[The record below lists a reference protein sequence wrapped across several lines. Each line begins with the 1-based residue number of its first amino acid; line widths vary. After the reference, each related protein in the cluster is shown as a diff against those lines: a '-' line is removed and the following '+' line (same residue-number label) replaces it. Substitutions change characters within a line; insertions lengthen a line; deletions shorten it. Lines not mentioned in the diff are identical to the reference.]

1 MSFFENKGF
10 FNEKGKKGECLF
22 VKIVIVRI
30 KLNYMKQSDL
40 KYSCLIA
47 VLYFGMNVNA
57 QTTPRDTVPKE
68 QKIEEVVLIGYGTQK
83 KENVTGSIGMV
94 SAKDL
99 ADKPNANPISS
110 IQGKLA
116 GVNIT
121 NSGTP
126 GGSPRVDIRG
136 VGSLTGNT
144 VFIVD
149 GMITTDISYL
159 SSQDIESMS
168 VLKDPSSLAIF
179 GAQAANGAIIIK
191 TKTGKGKPVYNF
203 NSYMGFKKVTNVPE
217 MVNSDQYIELY
228 NEKLYNDNG
237 NGVGSIN
244 RNQFPADTKWFDEV
258 FRTSIINSNDF
269 SATGSL
275 GKLNYYASVGYL
287 QDEGNLAAGRG
298 INSGSGFNRF
308 NSKLN
313 LSYKIT
319 DNITIGDNFS
329 FSKMR
334 TDVSQNPLLTAF
346 VAPPIFSVMNPT
358 TGDYQYFNGYSIA
371 NPRAMLDLYR
381 SQVRQERLLNNVWG
395 ELKFLKDFTF
405 RISYS
410 SDNYSPSQY
419 EYTPTLSYV
428 PVSGQVASTLV
439 TRNFR
444 NRNYVWDNTI
454 NWKKSLGSHN
464 LEVLAGFSRT
474 RTSLSQDY
482 WSAKNVN
489 YDGTNESLNIANGT
503 DLVHVTGIDRDDAVV
518 SGVFQDQQRI
528 QSFFGRINYDYKGK
542 YLLNASIRRD
552 ASSQI
557 SVDRSRTFPAVSA
570 GWVIS
575 KEDFMSEQNVFNLL
589 KLRASYGELGNP
601 NVSRKFNANTSII
614 GGGAYFG
621 NTGYPAA
628 TIDQFIDPTIG
639 WETTTGKDVGLEM
652 ALFNNK
658 LKIDAAYYDKDSK
671 NVVYGV
677 NQGTVSGA
685 ANWNSFYTNAY
696 SFNNKGFEFS
706 VNYNTKLSENVTFG
720 IYGNFTTLKNEI
732 TSVYG
737 GSYLETGASLFG
749 NSIVRLQ
756 AGQSVGSYYGY
767 QVAGVFQT
775 DAEAAASGQAGA
787 KAGWFKFADQD
798 GNGVIDSR
806 DKTFLGSPIPKGNY
820 GFGVNFNIYAF
831 DIAVDFQGVFGNK
844 IYNYN
849 REQRYGNETWDL
861 DMYNNR
867 WQGAGTSNTNSMI
880 TSNQSIILPN
890 SFYVEDGSYIR
901 IRNIQVGYNL
911 PKAFANALSITKLR
925 LYVSAQN
932 PWTSFKYHGFSP
944 EITNTDRVQ
953 MGIDNNIY
961 PISAIY
967 TVGMNLTF

>member
-1 MSFFENKGF
+1 
-10 FNEKGKKGECLF
+10 
-22 VKIVIVRI
+22 
-30 KLNYMKQSDL
+30 MKQTNL

-47 VLYFGMNVNA
+47 VLYFGMNVNGQVA
-57 QTTPRDTVPKE
+57 PKDTVAKE

-83 KENVTGSIGMV
+83 KENITGSIGLV
-94 SAKDL
+94 TAKDL
-99 ADKPNANPISS
+99 ADKPNSNPLSS
-110 IQGKLA
+110 VQGKLA

-121 NSGTP
+121 NTGTP

-159 SSQDIESMS
+159 NPQDIESMS

-179 GAQAANGAIIIK
+179 GAQAANGAVIIK

-203 NSYMGFKKVTNVPE
+203 NSYIGFKKVTNIPK

-228 NEKLYNDNG
+228 NEKLMNDNG
-237 NGVGSIN
+237 SSAGSISRAN
-244 RNQFPADTKWFDEV
+244 FPADTDWYKEI
-258 FRTSIINSNDF
+258 FRTSIINANDF
-269 SATGSL
+269 SATGSI
-275 GKLNYYASVGYL
+275 GKLNYYGSLGYL
-287 QDEGNLAAGRG
+287 QDEGNLAAGSG

-319 DNITIGDNFS
+319 DNITIGNNFS

-334 TDVSQNPLLTAF
+334 TDISANPLLTAF
-346 VAPPIFSVMNPT
+346 IAPPIFSTINPT
-358 TGDYQYFNGYSIA
+358 TGDYQYFDGYNIA
-371 NPRAMLDLYR
+371 NPRAQLDLYR
-381 SQVRQERLLNNVWG
+381 SQKREERLLNNVFG
-395 ELKFLKDFTF
+395 EVKFLKDFTA

-410 SDNYSPSQY
+410 SDSYSPSQY
-419 EYTPTLSYV
+419 EFTPTLTYL
-428 PVSGQVASTLV
+428 PDDKETPSTLV
-439 TRNFR
+439 TRNYR

-454 NWKKSLGSHN
+454 NWKKSFGNHN
-464 LEVLAGFSRT
+464 FDVLAGFSRT
-474 RTSLSQDY
+474 RTSVSQDY
-482 WSAKNVN
+482 WSARGVSYN
-489 YDGTNESLNIANGT
+489 GTNESLSINNGT
-503 DLVHVTGIDRDDAVV
+503 GLVHHIIDVPDLNVD
-518 SGVFQDQQRI
+518 QDQQRI
-528 QSFFGRINYDYKGK
+528 ESFFGRLNYDYKGK
-542 YLLNASIRRD
+542 YLINGSIRRD
-552 ASSQI
+552 ASSQV
-557 SVDRSRTFPAVSA
+557 SVDRSRVFPAVSA
-570 GWVIS
+570 GWVVS
-575 KEDFMSEQNVFNLL
+575 KEDFMSGQNVFNLL

-601 NVSRKFNANTSII
+601 NIGRGYTANISQILS
-614 GGGAYFG
+614 GAYFG
-621 NTGYPAA
+621 NVGAPA
-628 TIDQFIDPTIG
+628 TTVDQFIDPNIG
-639 WETTTGKDVGLEM
+639 WETTTGKDVGIEM

-685 ANWNSFYTNAY
+685 ANWRNFVTNAY
-696 SFNNKGFEFS
+696 SFNNRGFEVS
-706 VNYNTKLSENVTFG
+706 VNYNTKLSDNVSFG
-720 IYGNFTTLKNEI
+720 VYGNFTSLKNEI
-732 TSVYG
+732 TSVYLD
-737 GSYLETGASLFG
+737 SYLETGASLFG
-749 NSIVRLQ
+749 NSIIRLEKGH
-756 AGQSVGSYYGY
+756 AVGSYYGY
-767 QVAGVFQT
+767 DVAGVFQT
-775 DAEAAASGQAGA
+775 DAEAAASGQPGA

-798 GNGVIDSR
+798 GNGVIDTR
-806 DKTFLGSPIPKGNY
+806 DKTFLGSPIPKGTY
-820 GFGVNFNIYAF
+820 GFGVNFNIYAI

-867 WQGAGTSNTNSMI
+867 WNGAGTSNTNSMI
-880 TSNQSIILPN
+880 TSNQLIIAPN

-911 PKAFANALSITKLR
+911 PKSLANALSVTKLR

-932 PWTSFKYHGFSP
+932 PWTSFKYNGFSP

-967 TVGMNLTF
+967 TMGMNLTF

>member
-1 MSFFENKGF
+1 
-10 FNEKGKKGECLF
+10 
-22 VKIVIVRI
+22 
-30 KLNYMKQSDL
+30 MKQRDL

-57 QTTPRDTVPKE
+57 QVTPKDSVQKE
-68 QKIEEVVLIGYGTQK
+68 QKIEEVVLIGYGSQK
-83 KENVTGSIGMV
+83 KENVTGSIGTV

-99 ADKPNANPISS
+99 ADKPNANPLSS

-126 GGSPRVDIRG
+126 GGSPKVDIRG
-136 VGSLTGNT
+136 VGSLSGNT

-179 GAQAANGAIIIK
+179 GAQAANGAVIIK
-191 TKTGKGKPVYNF
+191 TKTGKGKPVYSF
-203 NSYMGFKKVTNVPE
+203 NSYLGIKKVTNIPK
-217 MVNSDQYIELY
+217 MVNADQYIELY
-228 NEKLYNDNG
+228 NEKLINDTG
-237 NGVGSIN
+237 SSAGSIN
-244 RNQFPADTKWFDEV
+244 RSQFPADTDWYKEI

-275 GKLNYYASVGYL
+275 GKLNYYASLGYL

-313 LSYKIT
+313 VSYKIT

-334 TDVSQNPLLTAF
+334 TDVAQNPVLTAF
-346 VAPPIFSVMNPT
+346 IAPPIFSPMNPS

-410 SDNYSPSQY
+410 NDNYSPSQY
-419 EYTPTLSYV
+419 EYTPTFNYV
-428 PVSGQVASTLV
+428 PVANQVASNLV

-454 NWKKSLGSHN
+454 NWKKSLGNHN
-464 LEVLAGFSRT
+464 FDVLAGFSRT

-482 WSAKNVN
+482 VSAKNVR
-489 YDGTNESLNIANGT
+489 YDGTNGSLNVANGT
-503 DLVHVTGIDRDDAVV
+503 DLVYISGIDRYDLSVD
-518 SGVFQDQQRI
+518 QDQQRI

-542 YLLNASIRRD
+542 YLVNASIRRD

-557 SVDRSRTFPAVSA
+557 SVERSKTFPAISA

-575 KEDFMSEQNVFNLL
+575 KEDFMSEQSVFNLL

-601 NVSRKFNANTSII
+601 NVTRKFNANTSII

-621 NTGYPAA
+621 NTGYPAQ
-628 TIDQFIDPTIG
+628 TIDLFIDPTIG
-639 WETTTGKDVGLEM
+639 WETTTGRDIGLEM

-671 NVVYGV
+671 NVVYSV

-696 SFNNKGFEFS
+696 SFNNKGFEVS
-706 VNYNTKLSENVTFG
+706 VNYNTKINDNIGLGV
-720 IYGNFTTLKNEI
+720 YGNFTSLKNEI

-756 AGQSVGSYYGY
+756 SGQSVGSYYGY
-767 QVAGVFQT
+767 QVTGVFQT
-775 DAEAAASGQAGA
+775 DAEAAASGQPGA
-787 KAGWFKFADQD
+787 KAGWFKFEDQD

-806 DKTFLGSPIPKGNY
+806 DKKFLGSPIPKGTY
-820 GFGVNFNIYAF
+820 GFGVNVNIYDF

-867 WQGAGTSNTNSMI
+867 WHGAGTSNTNSMI

-901 IRNIQVGYNL
+901 LRNIQVGYNL
-911 PKAFANALSITKLR
+911 PKEFAKALSITKLR

-932 PWTSFKYHGFSP
+932 PWTSFKYSGFSP
-944 EITNTDRVQ
+944 EITNSDRVQ
-953 MGIDNNIY
+953 MGIDNNVY

>member
-1 MSFFENKGF
+1 
-10 FNEKGKKGECLF
+10 
-22 VKIVIVRI
+22 
-30 KLNYMKQSDL
+30 MKQTNL

-47 VLYFGMNVNA
+47 VLYFGMNVNGQVA
-57 QTTPRDTVPKE
+57 PKDTVAKE

-83 KENVTGSIGMV
+83 KENITGSIGLV
-94 SAKDL
+94 TAKDL
-99 ADKPNANPISS
+99 ADKPNSNPLSS
-110 IQGKLA
+110 VQGKLA

-121 NSGTP
+121 NTGTP

-159 SSQDIESMS
+159 NPQDIESMS

-179 GAQAANGAIIIK
+179 GAQAANGAVIIK

-203 NSYMGFKKVTNVPE
+203 NSYIGFKKVTNIPK

-228 NEKLYNDNG
+228 NEKLINDNG
-237 NGVGSIN
+237 SSAGSISRAN
-244 RNQFPADTKWFDEV
+244 FPADTDWYKEI
-258 FRTSIINSNDF
+258 FRTSIINANDF
-269 SATGSL
+269 SATGSI
-275 GKLNYYASVGYL
+275 GKLNYYGSLGYL
-287 QDEGNLAAGRG
+287 QDEGNLAAGSG

-319 DNITIGDNFS
+319 DNITIGNNFS

-334 TDVSQNPLLTAF
+334 TDISANPLLTAF
-346 VAPPIFSVMNPT
+346 IAPPIFSTINPT
-358 TGDYQYFNGYSIA
+358 TGDYQYFDGYNIA
-371 NPRAMLDLYR
+371 NPRAQLDLYR
-381 SQVRQERLLNNVWG
+381 SQRREERLLNNVFG
-395 ELKFLKDFTF
+395 EVKFLKDFTA

-410 SDNYSPSQY
+410 SDSYSPSQY
-419 EYTPTLSYV
+419 EFTPTLTYI
-428 PVSGQVASTLV
+428 PDDKETPSTLV
-439 TRNFR
+439 TRNYR

-454 NWKKSLGSHN
+454 NWKKSFGNHN
-464 LEVLAGFSRT
+464 FDVLAGFSRT
-474 RTSLSQDY
+474 RTSVSQDY
-482 WSAKNVN
+482 WSARGVN
-489 YDGTNESLNIANGT
+489 YNGTNESLNINNGT
-503 DLVHVTGIDRDDAVV
+503 GLVHHIIDVPDLNVD
-518 SGVFQDQQRI
+518 QDQQRI
-528 QSFFGRINYDYKGK
+528 ESFFGRLNYDYKGK
-542 YLLNASIRRD
+542 YLINGSIRRD
-552 ASSQI
+552 ASSQV
-557 SVDRSRTFPAVSA
+557 SVDRARVFPAVSA
-570 GWVIS
+570 GWVVS
-575 KEDFMSEQNVFNLL
+575 KEDFMSGQNVFNLL

-601 NVSRKFNANTSII
+601 NIGRGYTANISQILS
-614 GGGAYFG
+614 GAYFG
-621 NTGYPAA
+621 NVGAPA
-628 TIDQFIDPTIG
+628 TTVDQFIDPNIG
-639 WETTTGKDVGLEM
+639 WETTTGKDVGIEM

-685 ANWNSFYTNAY
+685 ANWRNFVTNAY
-696 SFNNKGFEFS
+696 SFNNRGFEVS
-706 VNYNTKLSENVTFG
+706 VNYNTKLSDNVSFG
-720 IYGNFTTLKNEI
+720 VYGNFTSLKNEI
-732 TSVYG
+732 TSVYLD
-737 GSYLETGASLFG
+737 SYLETGASLFG
-749 NSIVRLQ
+749 NSIIRLEKGH
-756 AGQSVGSYYGY
+756 AVGSYYGY
-767 QVAGVFQT
+767 DVAGVFQT
-775 DAEAAASGQAGA
+775 DAEAAASGQPGA

-798 GNGVIDSR
+798 GNGVIDTR
-806 DKTFLGSPIPKGNY
+806 DKTFLGSPIPKGTY
-820 GFGVNFNIYAF
+820 GFGVNFNVYAF

-867 WQGAGTSNTNSMI
+867 WNGAGTSNTNSMI
-880 TSNQSIILPN
+880 TSNQLIIAPN

-911 PKAFANALSITKLR
+911 PKSFANALSITKLR

-932 PWTSFKYHGFSP
+932 PWTSFKYNGFSP

-967 TVGMNLTF
+967 TMGMNLTF

>member
-1 MSFFENKGF
+1 MTQTN
-10 FNEKGKKGECLF
+10 
-22 VKIVIVRI
+22 
-30 KLNYMKQSDL
+30 L

-47 VLYFGMNVNA
+47 VLYFGMNVNGQVA
-57 QTTPRDTVPKE
+57 PKDTVAKE

-83 KENVTGSIGMV
+83 KENVTGSIGVV

-99 ADKPNANPISS
+99 ADKPNANPLSS
-110 IQGKLA
+110 VQGKLA

-136 VGSLTGNT
+136 VGSLSGNT

-159 SSQDIESMS
+159 NSQDIESMS

-203 NSYMGFKKVTNVPE
+203 NSYIGFKKVTNIPK

-228 NEKLYNDNG
+228 NEKLMNDNNG
-237 NGVGSIN
+237 NTAGAISRAN
-244 RNQFPADTKWFDEV
+244 FPADTDWYKEI

-269 SATGSL
+269 SAMGSL
-275 GKLNYYASVGYL
+275 GKLNYYGSVGYL

-319 DNITIGDNFS
+319 DNITIGNNFS

-334 TDVSQNPLLTAF
+334 TDISTNPLLTAF
-346 VAPPIFSVMNPT
+346 IAPPIFSTINPN
-358 TGDYQYFNGYSIA
+358 TGDYQYFDGYNIA
-371 NPRAMLDLYR
+371 NPRAQLDLYR
-381 SQVRQERLLNNVWG
+381 SQKREERLLNNVFG
-395 ELKFLKDFTF
+395 EVKFLKDFTA

-419 EYTPTLSYV
+419 EFTPTLTYL
-428 PVSGQVASTLV
+428 PDDKETPSTLV
-439 TRNFR
+439 TRNYR

-454 NWKKSLGSHN
+454 NWRKRLGNHN
-464 LEVLAGFSRT
+464 LDVLAGFSRT

-482 WSAKNVN
+482 WSARGVQYN
-489 YDGTNESLNIANGT
+489 GTNESLNINNGT
-503 DLVHVTGIDRDDAVV
+503 GIVHHFIDVPTLNVD
-518 SGVFQDQQRI
+518 QDQQRI
-528 QSFFGRINYDYKGK
+528 ESFFGRLNYDYKGK
-542 YLLNASIRRD
+542 YLVNASIRRD

-557 SVDRSRTFPAVSA
+557 NEDRYRTFPAISA

-575 KEDFMSEQNVFNLL
+575 KEDFMSGQNVFNLL

-601 NVSRKFNANTSII
+601 NIGRGYTANISQIL
-614 GGGAYFG
+614 GGAYFG
-621 NTGYPAA
+621 NVGAPA
-628 TIDQFIDPTIG
+628 TTVDQFIDPSIG
-639 WETTTGKDVGLEM
+639 WETTTGKDVGIEM

-685 ANWNSFYTNAY
+685 ANWRDYVTNAY
-696 SFNNKGFEFS
+696 SFNNRGFEVS
-706 VNYNTKLSENVTFG
+706 VNYNTKLSENVSFG
-720 IYGNFTTLKNEI
+720 VYGNFTSLKNEI
-732 TSVYG
+732 TSVYLD
-737 GSYLETGASLFG
+737 SYLETGASLFG
-749 NSIVRLQ
+749 NSIIRLQ
-756 AGQSVGSYYGY
+756 QGQAVGSYYGY
-767 QVAGVFQT
+767 DVAGVFQT
-775 DAEAAASGQAGA
+775 DAEAAASGQPGA

-798 GNGVIDSR
+798 GNGVIDTR
-806 DKTFLGSPIPKGNY
+806 DKTFLGSPIPKGTY
-820 GFGVNFNIYAF
+820 GFGVNFNVYAF

-867 WQGAGTSNTNSMI
+867 WNGAGTSNTNSMI
-880 TSNQSIILPN
+880 TSNQLIIAPN
-890 SFYVEDGSYIR
+890 SFYVEDGSYFR

-911 PKAFANALSITKLR
+911 PKSLASSLSITKLR

-932 PWTSFKYHGFSP
+932 PWTSFKYNGFSP
-944 EITNTDRVQ
+944 EITNSDRVQ
-953 MGIDNNIY
+953 MGVDNNIY

-967 TVGMNLTF
+967 TLGMNLTF

>member
-1 MSFFENKGF
+1 
-10 FNEKGKKGECLF
+10 
-22 VKIVIVRI
+22 
-30 KLNYMKQSDL
+30 MKQRDL

-57 QTTPRDTVPKE
+57 QTTPRDTVAKE
-68 QKIEEVVLIGYGTQK
+68 QKIEEVVMIGYGSQK
-83 KENVTGSIGMV
+83 KENVTGSIGLV

-110 IQGKLA
+110 IQGKVA

-121 NSGTP
+121 NSGAP
-126 GGSPRVDIRG
+126 GGSPRIDIRG
-136 VGSLTGNT
+136 VGSLSGNT

-159 SSQDIESMS
+159 NSQDIESMS
-168 VLKDPSSLAIF
+168 ILKDPSSLAIY
-179 GAQAANGAIIIK
+179 GAQAANGAVIIK
-191 TKTGKGKPVYNF
+191 TKTGKGKPTYNF
-203 NSYMGFKKVTNVPE
+203 NSYLGFKKVTNVPK

-228 NEKLYNDNG
+228 NEKLLNDNG
-237 NGVGSIN
+237 SSAGSIS
-244 RNQFPADTKWFDEV
+244 RSQFPADTDWFKEI
-258 FRTSIINSNDF
+258 FRTSVINSNDF

-275 GKLNYYASVGYL
+275 GKFNYYASIGYL
-287 QDEGNLAAGRG
+287 KDEGNLAAGRG

-308 NSKLN
+308 NTKLN
-313 LSYKIT
+313 VSYKIT

-329 FSKMR
+329 YSKMR
-334 TDVSQNPLLTAF
+334 TDIAQNPLLTAF
-346 VAPPIFSVMNPT
+346 IAPPIFSVMNPS

-371 NPRAMLDLYR
+371 NPRAQLDQYR
-381 SQVRQERLLNNVWG
+381 SQIRQERFLNNVWG

-405 RISYS
+405 RVSYS
-410 SDNYSPSQY
+410 SDNYNPTQY
-419 EYTPTLSYV
+419 EYTPTLTYV
-428 PVSGQVASTLV
+428 PVANQGASSLITRDS
-439 TRNFR
+439 RNF
-444 NRNYVWDNTI
+444 NYVWDNTLT
-454 NWKKSLGSHN
+454 WKKSFGGHN
-464 LEVLAGFSRT
+464 LEALAGFSRT
-474 RTSLSQDY
+474 RTTLSQEY

-489 YDGTNESLNIANGT
+489 YDGTDGSLNIQSGT
-503 DLVHVTGIDRDDAVV
+503 DIVHITGIDRSDL
-518 SGVFQDQQRI
+518 GVEQDQQRI

-557 SVDRSRTFPAVSA
+557 NVDRSRTFPAVSA

-575 KEDFMSEQNVFNLL
+575 KENFMSSQNIFNLL

-601 NVSRKFNANTSII
+601 NVGRGYTANTTII
-614 GGGAYFG
+614 GSGAYFG
-621 NTGYPAA
+621 NIGYPAQ
-628 TIDQFIDPTIG
+628 TIDKFIDPNIS

-652 ALFNNK
+652 ALFGNK
-658 LKIDAAYYDKDSK
+658 LKIDAAYFDKDSK

-685 ANWNSFYTNAY
+685 SNWNNFVTNAY
-696 SFNNKGFEFS
+696 SFNNRGFEVS
-706 VNYNTKLSENVTFG
+706 VNYNNKINENISFG
-720 IYGNFTTLKNEI
+720 VYGNFTSLKNEI

-756 AGQSVGSYYGY
+756 TGQAVGSYYGY
-767 QVAGVFQT
+767 EVAGVFQT
-775 DAEAAASGQAGA
+775 DAEAAASGQSGA

-806 DKTFLGSPIPKGNY
+806 DKTFLGSPIPKGSY
-820 GFGVNFNIYAF
+820 GFGVNLNVYSF
-831 DIAVDFQGVFGNK
+831 DFAVDFQGVFGNK

-867 WQGAGTSNTNSMI
+867 WNGPGTSNTYSMI

-901 IRNIQVGYNL
+901 IRNVQVGYNL
-911 PKAFANALSITKLR
+911 PKSFANSLSITRLR

-944 EITNTDRVQ
+944 EITNNDRVQ

-967 TVGMNLTF
+967 TLGMNLTF

>member
-1 MSFFENKGF
+1 
-10 FNEKGKKGECLF
+10 
-22 VKIVIVRI
+22 
-30 KLNYMKQSDL
+30 MKQTNL

-47 VLYFGMNVNA
+47 VLYFGMNVNGQVA
-57 QTTPRDTVPKE
+57 PKDTVAKE

-83 KENVTGSIGMV
+83 KENITGSIGLV
-94 SAKDL
+94 TAKDL
-99 ADKPNANPISS
+99 ADKPNANPLSS
-110 IQGKLA
+110 VQGKLA

-121 NSGTP
+121 NIGTP

-159 SSQDIESMS
+159 NPQDIESMS

-179 GAQAANGAIIIK
+179 GAQAANGAVIIK
-191 TKTGKGKPVYNF
+191 IGI
-203 NSYMGFKKVTNVPE
+203 KKVTNIPK
-217 MVNSDQYIELY
+217 MVNTDQYIELY
-228 NEKLYNDNG
+228 NEKLINDNG
-237 NGVGSIN
+237 SSAGSIS
-244 RNQFPADTKWFDEV
+244 RADFPTDTDWFKEI
-258 FRTSIINSNDF
+258 FRTSIINANDF

-275 GKLNYYASVGYL
+275 GKLNYYGSVGYL
-287 QDEGNLAAGRG
+287 QDQGNLDAGQG

-308 NSKLN
+308 NTKLN

-319 DNITIGDNFS
+319 DNITIGNNFS

-334 TDVSQNPLLTAF
+334 TDVAQNPLLDAYN
-346 VAPPIFSVMNPT
+346 APPIFSVMNPG
-358 TGDYQYFNGYSIA
+358 TGDYQFFNGYSIP
-371 NPRAMLDLYR
+371 NPRAKLDMYR
-381 SQVRQERLLNNVWG
+381 SQVRQERLLNNIYG
-395 ELKFLKDFTF
+395 ELKFLKDFNF

-410 SDNYSPSQY
+410 TDNYSPSQY
-419 EYTPTLSYV
+419 EYTPTLTYA
-428 PVSGQVASTLV
+428 PVASQEQSTLV
-439 TRNFR
+439 TRNYR

-454 NWKKSLGSHN
+454 NWKKSFGNHN
-464 LEVLAGFSRT
+464 FDVLAGFSRT
-474 RTSLSQDY
+474 RTTISQDY
-482 WSAKNVN
+482 WSSRGVQ
-489 YDGTNESLNIANGT
+489 YDGTNGSLNVANGT
-503 DLVHVTGIDRDDAVV
+503 GQLYVSGIDRDDLAVD
-518 SGVFQDQQRI
+518 QDQQRI
-528 QSFFGRINYDYKGK
+528 ESFFGRLNYDYKGK
-542 YLLNASIRRD
+542 YLVNASIRRD

-557 SVDRSRTFPAVSA
+557 NVDRARVFPAISA

-575 KEDFMSEQNVFNLL
+575 KEDFMSQQNVFNLL

-601 NVSRKFNANTSII
+601 NVGRGFNENISII

-621 NTGYPAA
+621 NSGYPAA
-628 TIDQFIDPTIG
+628 TIDQFVDTNIG
-639 WETTTGKDVGLEM
+639 WETTVGKDIGLEM

-658 LKIDAAYYDKDSK
+658 LKIDAAYFDKDSK
-671 NVVYGV
+671 NIVYDVV
-677 NQGTVSGA
+677 QGTVSGA
-685 ANWNSFYTNAY
+685 GNWDRFKTNAY
-696 SFNNKGFEFS
+696 SFNNRGFEVS
-706 VNYNTKLSENVTFG
+706 VNYNTKLSENVSFG
-720 IYGNFTTLKNEI
+720 VYGNFTSLKNKI

-737 GSYLETGASLFG
+737 DSYLETGASLFG
-749 NSIVRLQ
+749 NRIVRLQ
-756 AGQSVGSYYGY
+756 NGQSVGAYYGY
-767 QVAGVFQT
+767 DVAGVFQT

-787 KAGWFKFADQD
+787 KAGWFKFTDQD

-806 DKTFLGSPIPKGNY
+806 DKTFLGSPIPKGTY

-849 REQRYGNETWDL
+849 RERRFGNETWDL
-861 DMYNNR
+861 DMYENR

-880 TSNQSIILPN
+880 TSNQLIIAPN

-911 PKAFANALSITKLR
+911 PKSLASALSVTKLR
-925 LYVSAQN
+925 LYLSAQN
-932 PWTSFKYHGFSP
+932 PWTSFKYNGFSP
-944 EITNTDRVQ
+944 EINNTDRVQ

-967 TVGMNLTF
+967 TMGMNLTF

>member
-1 MSFFENKGF
+1 
-10 FNEKGKKGECLF
+10 
-22 VKIVIVRI
+22 
-30 KLNYMKQSDL
+30 
-40 KYSCLIA
+40 
-47 VLYFGMNVNA
+47 MNVNA
-57 QTTPRDTVPKE
+57 QTARKDTTAKE
-68 QKIEEVVLIGYGTQK
+68 QKIEEVVLIGYGAQK

-110 IQGKLA
+110 IQGRLA

-121 NSGTP
+121 NTGTP

-136 VGSLTGNT
+136 VGSLSGNT

-149 GMITTDISYL
+149 GMITTDISFL
-159 SSQDIESMS
+159 NPQDIESMS

-179 GAQAANGAIIIK
+179 GAQAANGAVIIK
-191 TKTGKGKPVYNF
+191 TKTGKGKPVFNV
-203 NSYMGFKKVTNVPE
+203 NSYLGFKKVTNIPK
-217 MVNSDQYIELY
+217 MVNSDQYVELY
-228 NEKLYNDNG
+228 NEKINNDVPNPKPSDFISRA
-237 NGVGSIN
+237 N
-244 RNQFPADTKWFDEV
+244 FPADTNWYDQI

-269 SATGSL
+269 SATGSI
-275 GKLNYYASVGYL
+275 GKLNYYGSVGYL
-287 QDEGNLAAGRG
+287 QDEGNLAAGYG

-308 NSKLN
+308 NTKLN

-334 TDVSQNPLLTAF
+334 TDVAQNPLLDAYN
-346 VAPPIFSVMNPT
+346 APPIFSVMNPA
-358 TGDYQYFNGYSIA
+358 TGDYQFFNGYSIP
-371 NPRAMLDLYR
+371 NPRAKLDLYR
-381 SQVRQERLLNNVWG
+381 SQVRQERLLNNIWG

-419 EYTPTLSYV
+419 EYTPTLTYV
-428 PVSGQVASTLV
+428 PLASQVASSLV

-454 NWKKSLGSHN
+454 NWKKSFGNHHFD
-464 LEVLAGFSRT
+464 VLAGFSRT

-489 YDGTNESLNIANGT
+489 YDGTNGSLNIASGT
-503 DLVHVTGIDRDDAVV
+503 DLLHVTGVDRVDLTVD
-518 SGVFQDQQRI
+518 QDQQRI
-528 QSFFGRINYDYKGK
+528 ESFFGRINYDYKGK
-542 YLLNASIRRD
+542 YLVNASIRRD

-557 SVDRSRTFPAVSA
+557 NIDRARVFPAVSA

-575 KEDFMSEQNVFNLL
+575 KEDFMSNQNVFNLL

-601 NVSRKFNANTSII
+601 NVGRGYTANTSII
-614 GGGAYFG
+614 GGGVYYG
-621 NTGYPAA
+621 DTGYPAQ
-628 TIDQFIDPTIG
+628 TIDKFIDPNIG

-671 NVVYGV
+671 NVVYGIV
-677 NQGTVSGA
+677 QGTVSGA
-685 ANWNSFYTNAY
+685 SNWNNFVTNAY
-696 SFNNKGFEFS
+696 SFNNKGFEVS
-706 VNYNTKLSENVTFG
+706 VNYNTKLSEHVTFG
-720 IYGNFTTLKNEI
+720 IYGNFTSLKNEI

-756 AGQSVGSYYGY
+756 SGQPVGSYYGY

-775 DAEAAASGQAGA
+775 DAEAAASGQPGA

-798 GNGVIDSR
+798 GNGTIDSR
-806 DKTFLGSPIPKGNY
+806 DKTFLGSPIPKGTY
-820 GFGVNFNIYAF
+820 GFGVNFNVYDF

-849 REQRYGNETWDL
+849 REQRFGNETWDL

-867 WQGAGTSNTNSMI
+867 WHGAGTSNTNAMI
-880 TSNQSIILPN
+880 TSNQSIIVPS
-890 SFYVEDGSYIR
+890 SFYVEDGSYFR

-911 PKAFANALSITKLR
+911 PKSLAKSLSLTKFR

-967 TVGMNLTF
+967 TFGMNLTF

>member
-1 MSFFENKGF
+1 
-10 FNEKGKKGECLF
+10 
-22 VKIVIVRI
+22 
-30 KLNYMKQSDL
+30 MKQSDL

-57 QTTPRDTVPKE
+57 QVTPKDSVPKE
-68 QKIEEVVLIGYGTQK
+68 QKIEEVVLIGYGSQK
-83 KENVTGSIGMV
+83 KENVTGSIGTI

-99 ADKPNANPISS
+99 ADKPNANPLSS

-126 GGSPRVDIRG
+126 GGSPKVDIRG
-136 VGSLTGNT
+136 VGSLSGNT

-179 GAQAANGAIIIK
+179 GAQAANGAVIIK
-191 TKTGKGKPVYNF
+191 TKIGKGKPVYNL
-203 NSYMGFKKVTNVPE
+203 NSYLGIKKLTNIPK

-228 NEKLYNDNG
+228 NEKLINDKAENPIFLDRS
-237 NGVGSIN
+237 N
-244 RNQFPADTKWFDEV
+244 FPADTDWYKEI

-275 GKLNYYASVGYL
+275 GKLNYYASLGYL

-308 NSKLN
+308 NSKVN

-334 TDVSQNPLLTAF
+334 TDVAQNPVLTSF
-346 VAPPIFSVMNPT
+346 IAPPIFSPINSA

-381 SQVRQERLLNNVWG
+381 SQIRQERLLNNVWG

-410 SDNYSPSQY
+410 NDNYSPSQY
-419 EYTPTLSYV
+419 EYTPTFTYA
-428 PVSGQVASTLV
+428 PVANQVASTLI

-454 NWKKSLGSHN
+454 NWKKSLGNHN
-464 LEVLAGFSRT
+464 LDILAGFSRT
-474 RTSLSQDY
+474 RTSLSQEY
-482 WSAKNVN
+482 LSAKNVN
-489 YDGTNESLNIANGT
+489 YNGTNSSLEIANGT
-503 DLVHVTGIDRDDAVV
+503 DIVHVTTDRDDAVV
-518 SGVFQDQQRI
+518 AAVFQDQQRI
-528 QSFFGRINYDYKGK
+528 QSFFGRVNYDYKGK
-542 YLLNASIRRD
+542 YLVNASIRRD
-552 ASSQI
+552 ASSQV
-557 SVDRSRTFPAVSA
+557 SVDRSRTFPAISA

-575 KEDFMSEQNVFNLL
+575 KEDFMSDQNFFNLL

-601 NVSRKFNANTSII
+601 NIGRGYTANTSII
-614 GGGAYFG
+614 AGGAYFG
-621 NTGYPAA
+621 NTGYPAQ
-628 TIDQFIDPTIG
+628 TIDKFIDPNIG
-639 WETTTGKDVGLEM
+639 WETTTGRDIGLEM
-652 ALFNNK
+652 AFLNNK
-658 LKIDAAYYDKDSK
+658 LKIDAAYYNKDSK

-685 ANWNSFYTNAY
+685 SNWNNFVTNAY
-696 SFNNKGFEFS
+696 SFNNKGFEVS
-706 VNYNTKLSENVTFG
+706 VNYNTKLSDNIGLGV
-720 IYGNFTTLKNEI
+720 YGNFTSLKNEI

-756 AGQSVGSYYGY
+756 SGQPVGSYYGY

-775 DAEAAASGQAGA
+775 DAEAAASGQPGA
-787 KAGWFKFADQD
+787 KAGWFKFEDQD

-806 DKTFLGSPIPKGNY
+806 DKKFLGSPIPKGTY
-820 GFGVNFNIYAF
+820 GFGVNVNIYDF

-867 WQGAGTSNTNSMI
+867 WHGAGTSNTNSMI

-901 IRNIQVGYNL
+901 LRNIQVGYNL
-911 PKAFANALSITKLR
+911 PKEFAKALSITKLR

-932 PWTSFKYHGFSP
+932 PWTSFKYSGFSP
-944 EITNTDRVQ
+944 EITNSDRVQ
-953 MGIDNNIY
+953 MGIDNNVY

-967 TVGMNLTF
+967 TIGMNLTF

>member
-1 MSFFENKGF
+1 
-10 FNEKGKKGECLF
+10 
-22 VKIVIVRI
+22 
-30 KLNYMKQSDL
+30 MKQRDL

-47 VLYFGMNVNA
+47 VLYFGMSVNA
-57 QTTPRDTVPKE
+57 QTTPRDTVAKE
-68 QKIEEVVLIGYGTQK
+68 QKIEEVVMIGYGSQK
-83 KENVTGSIGMV
+83 KENVTGSIGLV

-110 IQGKLA
+110 IQGKVA

-121 NSGTP
+121 NSGAP
-126 GGSPRVDIRG
+126 GGSPRIDIRG
-136 VGSLTGNT
+136 VGSLSGNT

-159 SSQDIESMS
+159 NSQDIESMS
-168 VLKDPSSLAIF
+168 ILKDPSSLAIY
-179 GAQAANGAIIIK
+179 GAQAANGAVIIK
-191 TKTGKGKPVYNF
+191 TKTGKGKPTYNF
-203 NSYMGFKKVTNVPE
+203 NSYLGFKKVTNVPK

-228 NEKLYNDNG
+228 NEKLLNDN
-237 NGVGSIN
+237 NGSSAGSIS
-244 RNQFPADTKWFDEV
+244 RSQFPADTDWFKEI
-258 FRTSIINSNDF
+258 FRTSVINSNDF

-275 GKLNYYASVGYL
+275 GKFNYYASIGYL
-287 QDEGNLAAGRG
+287 KDEGNLAAGRG

-308 NSKLN
+308 NTKLN
-313 LSYKIT
+313 VSYKIT

-329 FSKMR
+329 YSKMR
-334 TDVSQNPLLTAF
+334 TDVAQNPLLTAF
-346 VAPPIFSVMNPT
+346 IAPPIFSVMNPS

-371 NPRAMLDLYR
+371 NPRAQLDQYR
-381 SQVRQERLLNNVWG
+381 SQIRQERFLNNVWG

-405 RISYS
+405 RVSYS
-410 SDNYSPSQY
+410 SDNYNPTQY
-419 EYTPTLSYV
+419 EFTPKLTYV
-428 PVSGQVASTLV
+428 PVANQGASSLITRDF
-439 TRNFR
+439 RNF
-444 NRNYVWDNTI
+444 NYVWDNTL
-454 NWKKSLGSHN
+454 NWKKSFGGHN
-464 LEVLAGFSRT
+464 LEALAGFSRT
-474 RTSLSQDY
+474 RTTLSQEY

-489 YDGTNESLNIANGT
+489 YDGTDGSLNIQSGT
-503 DLVHVTGIDRDDAVV
+503 DIVHVTGVDRSDL
-518 SGVFQDQQRI
+518 GVEQDQQRI

-557 SVDRSRTFPAVSA
+557 NVDRSRTFPAVSA

-575 KEDFMSEQNVFNLL
+575 KEDFMSNQNIFNLL

-601 NVSRKFNANTSII
+601 NVGRGYTANTTIVGS
-614 GGGAYFG
+614 GAYFG
-621 NTGYPAA
+621 NVGYPAQ
-628 TIDQFIDPTIG
+628 TIDKFIDPNIS

-652 ALFNNK
+652 ALFGNK

-685 ANWNSFYTNAY
+685 SNWNNFVTNAY
-696 SFNNKGFEFS
+696 SFNNRGFEVA
-706 VNYNTKLSENVTFG
+706 VNYNNKINENISFG
-720 IYGNFTTLKNEI
+720 VYGNFTSLKNEI

-756 AGQSVGSYYGY
+756 AGQAVGSYYGY
-767 QVAGVFQT
+767 EVAGVFQT
-775 DAEAAASGQAGA
+775 DAEAAASGQSGA

-806 DKTFLGSPIPKGNY
+806 DKTFLGSPIPKGSY
-820 GFGVNFNIYAF
+820 GFGVNLNVYSF
-831 DIAVDFQGVFGNK
+831 DFAVDFQGVFGNK

-861 DMYNNR
+861 DIYNNR
-867 WQGAGTSNTNSMI
+867 WNGPGTSNTYSMI

-911 PKAFANALSITKLR
+911 PKSFANSLSITRLR

-944 EITNTDRVQ
+944 EITNNDRVQ

-967 TVGMNLTF
+967 TLGMNLTF

>member
-1 MSFFENKGF
+1 
-10 FNEKGKKGECLF
+10 
-22 VKIVIVRI
+22 
-30 KLNYMKQSDL
+30 MKQRDL

-57 QTTPRDTVPKE
+57 QVTPKDSVQKE
-68 QKIEEVVLIGYGTQK
+68 QKIEEVVLIGYGSQK
-83 KENVTGSIGMV
+83 KENVTGSIGTV

-99 ADKPNANPISS
+99 ADKPNANPLSS

-126 GGSPRVDIRG
+126 GGSPKVDIRG
-136 VGSLTGNT
+136 VGSLSGNT

-179 GAQAANGAIIIK
+179 GAQAANGAVIIK

-203 NSYMGFKKVTNVPE
+203 NSYLGIKKVTNIPK
-217 MVNSDQYIELY
+217 MVNADQYIELY
-228 NEKLYNDNG
+228 NEKLINDTG
-237 NGVGSIN
+237 SSTGSIN
-244 RNQFPADTKWFDEV
+244 RSQFPADTDWYKEI

-275 GKLNYYASVGYL
+275 GKLNYYASLGYL
-287 QDEGNLAAGRG
+287 QDEGNLAAGKG

-334 TDVSQNPLLTAF
+334 TDVAQNPVLTSF
-346 VAPPIFSVMNPT
+346 IAPPIFSPMNPA

-381 SQVRQERLLNNVWG
+381 SQIRQERLLNNVWG
-395 ELKFLKDFTF
+395 ELKFLQDFTF

-410 SDNYSPSQY
+410 NDNYSPSQY
-419 EYTPTLSYV
+419 EYTPTFTYAPLAN
-428 PVSGQVASTLV
+428 QVASTLV

-454 NWKKSLGSHN
+454 NWKKSLGNHN
-464 LEVLAGFSRT
+464 FDVLAGFSRT

-482 WSAKNVN
+482 VSAKNVH
-489 YDGTNESLNIANGT
+489 YDGTNGSLNVANGT
-503 DLVHVTGIDRDDAVV
+503 DIIYVSGIDKDDNIA
-518 SGVFQDQQRI
+518 SAVFQDQQRI

-542 YLLNASIRRD
+542 YLVNASIRRD
-552 ASSQI
+552 ASSQV
-557 SVDRSRTFPAVSA
+557 SVDRSRTFPAISA

-575 KEDFMSEQNVFNLL
+575 KEDFMSNQNVFNLL

-601 NVSRKFNANTSII
+601 NIGRGYTANTSLIA
-614 GGGAYFG
+614 GGAYFG
-621 NTGYPAA
+621 NTGYAA
-628 TIDQFIDPTIG
+628 QTIDKFINPNIG
-639 WETTTGKDVGLEM
+639 WETTTGRDIGLEM

-685 ANWNSFYTNAY
+685 SNWNNFVTNAY
-696 SFNNKGFEFS
+696 SFNNRGFEVS
-706 VNYNTKLSENVTFG
+706 VNYNTKINDNIGLGV
-720 IYGNFTTLKNEI
+720 YGNFTSLKNEI

-756 AGQSVGSYYGY
+756 SGQSVGSYYGY
-767 QVAGVFQT
+767 QVTGVFQT
-775 DAEAAASGQAGA
+775 DAEAAASGQPGA
-787 KAGWFKFADQD
+787 KAGWFKFEDQD
-798 GNGVIDSR
+798 GNGVIDTR
-806 DKTFLGSPIPKGNY
+806 DKKFLGSPIPKGTY
-820 GFGVNFNIYAF
+820 GFGVNLNVYDF

-867 WQGAGTSNTNSMI
+867 WHGAGTSNTNAMI
-880 TSNQSIILPN
+880 TSNQSIILPS

-901 IRNIQVGYNL
+901 LRNIQVGYNL
-911 PKAFANALSITKLR
+911 PKEFAKALSITKLR
-925 LYVSAQN
+925 LYLSAQN
-932 PWTSFKYHGFSP
+932 PWTSFKYSGFSP
-944 EITNTDRVQ
+944 EITNSDRVQ
-953 MGIDNNIY
+953 MGIDNNVY

-967 TVGMNLTF
+967 TIGMNLTF

>member
-1 MSFFENKGF
+1 
-10 FNEKGKKGECLF
+10 
-22 VKIVIVRI
+22 
-30 KLNYMKQSDL
+30 MKQTNL

-47 VLYFGMNVNA
+47 VLYFGMNVNGQVA
-57 QTTPRDTVPKE
+57 PKDTVAKE

-83 KENVTGSIGMV
+83 KENITGSIGLV
-94 SAKDL
+94 TAKDL
-99 ADKPNANPISS
+99 ADKPNSNPLSS
-110 IQGKLA
+110 VQGKLA

-121 NSGTP
+121 NTGTP

-159 SSQDIESMS
+159 NPQDIESMS

-179 GAQAANGAIIIK
+179 GAQAANGAVIIK
-191 TKTGKGKPVYNF
+191 TKTGKGKPIYNV
-203 NSYMGFKKVTNVPE
+203 NSYIGFKKVTNIPK

-228 NEKLYNDNG
+228 NEKLMNDNG
-237 NGVGSIN
+237 SSAGSISRAN
-244 RNQFPADTKWFDEV
+244 FPADTDWYNEI
-258 FRTSIINSNDF
+258 FRTSIINANDF

-275 GKLNYYASVGYL
+275 GKLNYYGSVGYL
-287 QDEGNLAAGRG
+287 QDQGNLAAGQG

-308 NSKLN
+308 NTKLN

-319 DNITIGDNFS
+319 DNITIGNNFS

-334 TDVSQNPLLTAF
+334 TDISANPLLTAF
-346 VAPPIFSVMNPT
+346 IAPPIFSPINPS
-358 TGDYQYFNGYSIA
+358 TGDYQYFDGYNIA
-371 NPRAMLDLYR
+371 NPRAQLDLYR
-381 SQVRQERLLNNVWG
+381 SQRREERLLNNVFG
-395 ELKFLKDFTF
+395 EVKFLKDFTA

-410 SDNYSPSQY
+410 SDSYSPSQY
-419 EYTPTLSYV
+419 EFTPTLKYL
-428 PVSGQVASTLV
+428 PDDKETPSTLV
-439 TRNFR
+439 TRNYR

-454 NWKKSLGSHN
+454 NWKKSFGNHN
-464 LEVLAGFSRT
+464 FDVLAGFSRT
-474 RTSLSQDY
+474 RTSVSQDY
-482 WSAKNVN
+482 WSARGVSYN
-489 YDGTNESLNIANGT
+489 GTNESLSINNGT
-503 DLVHVTGIDRDDAVV
+503 GLVHHIIDVPDLNVD
-518 SGVFQDQQRI
+518 QDQQRI
-528 QSFFGRINYDYKGK
+528 ESFFGRLNYDYKGK
-542 YLLNASIRRD
+542 YLINGSIRRD
-552 ASSQI
+552 ASSQV
-557 SVDRSRTFPAVSA
+557 SVDRSRVFPAVSA
-570 GWVIS
+570 GWVVS
-575 KEDFMSEQNVFNLL
+575 KEDFMSGQNVFNLL

-601 NVSRKFNANTSII
+601 NIGRGYTANISQIL
-614 GGGAYFG
+614 GGAYFG
-621 NTGYPAA
+621 NVGAPA
-628 TIDQFIDPTIG
+628 TTVDQFIDPNIG
-639 WETTTGKDVGLEM
+639 WETTTGKDVGIEM

-685 ANWNSFYTNAY
+685 ANWRNFITNAY
-696 SFNNKGFEFS
+696 SFNNRGFEVS
-706 VNYNTKLSENVTFG
+706 VNYNTKLSDNVSFG
-720 IYGNFTTLKNEI
+720 VYGNFTSLKNEI
-732 TSVYG
+732 TSVYLD
-737 GSYLETGASLFG
+737 SYLETGASLFG
-749 NSIVRLQ
+749 NSIIRLEKGH
-756 AGQSVGSYYGY
+756 AVGSYYGY
-767 QVAGVFQT
+767 DVAGVFQT
-775 DAEAAASGQAGA
+775 DAEAAASGQPGA

-798 GNGVIDSR
+798 GNGVIDTR
-806 DKTFLGSPIPKGNY
+806 DKTFLGSPIPKGTY
-820 GFGVNFNIYAF
+820 GFGVNFNIYAI

-867 WQGAGTSNTNSMI
+867 WNGAGTSNTNSMI
-880 TSNQSIILPN
+880 TSNQLIIAPN

-911 PKAFANALSITKLR
+911 PKSLANALSVTKLR

-932 PWTSFKYHGFSP
+932 PWTSFKYNGFSP

-967 TVGMNLTF
+967 TMGMNLTF